1 MSHWSR
7 NTEQTVDETTAH
19 PAGTATLRDRCGT
32 FTGEWASALAGTSH
46 VPMSSAEVTN
56 LLGTLARDIVAIA
69 AGVPFE
75 PQRAAEVG
83 TALVAAHFV
92 GPDAL
97 GRSLTV
103 IGRNVAR
110 LIEPA
115 RDTVGVNGAAGVNGP
130 SEGHAGGA
138 ASGRNGVT
146 ASGGAGVP
154 GAEATGAGTG
164 GGPGAEVRISAVQ
177 EYVAAG
183 YVRALRERTLSEQ
196 ESIRRAEIKARRR
209 AEEALRSSEQRFRAV
224 FTDAAI
230 GIGLADLEG
239 RVVEGNPA
247 FARMLGYTLEEFV
260 QLNVLDFILPED
272 APGMWESYAALL
284 RGELDCVQVKKRYR
298 RKDGGL
304 IWTNLTATLM
314 RDAKGEP
321 QFTLALVEDVSERH
335 ALEEKLRYQATH
347 DPLTGVANRSL
358 FLERLAEAVAEPEGR
373 LGICYLDLDGF
384 KAVNDT
390 LGHDVGDELL
400 IAVARRLEHR
410 VVMDKGMVAR
420 MGGDEFVLL
429 VEHSAAGTRASDL
442 VKDADSALYWAKAEG
457 PGRLATYDAARH
469 AHHKA
474 RLTLRTS
481 IRSALESNQFTVVY
495 QPIVD
500 LPGGA
505 LRGVEALVRWNHPT
519 MGVLP
524 PEEFIALAESSGAIT
539 PLGRWVME
547 TACEQ
552 AAAWHRLRPG
562 TAPFMSVNVSV
573 QQAAD
578 ASLVGDV
585 TRIIDR
591 TGLVPEMLQVELT
604 ESAMVEADSRPLETV
619 QKLTAMG
626 MRIAVDDF
634 GSGYS
639 NLAYLRRL
647 PVDTLKLSASF
658 IKELWP
664 DGPADEP
671 VISVLTGLAHE
682 LGLTVTVEG
691 VETLEHARRLAA
703 LGCDTAQGWYY
714 ASAVP
719 ADKITALLR
728 ETPNPSFPV

>member
-1 MSHWSR
+1 MSQWSR
-7 NTEQTVDETTAH
+7 DSEQIGDETPPH
-19 PAGTATLRDRCGT
+19 PASTATLRDRCGT

-46 VPMSSAEVTN
+46 VPMSSAEVTE
-56 LLGTLARDIVAIA
+56 LLGTLACDTAAIA

-75 PQRAAEVG
+75 PQRAAETGV
-83 TALVAAHFV
+83 ALVAAHFV
-92 GPDAL
+92 GTDAL

-103 IGRNVAR
+103 IGRNLRCLAR
-110 LIEPA
+110 
-115 RDTVGVNGAAGVNGP
+115 AAGEPGP
-130 SEGHAGGA
+130 DI
-138 ASGRNGVT
+138 
-146 ASGGAGVP
+146 
-154 GAEATGAGTG
+154 
-164 GGPGAEVRISAVQ
+164 RISAVL
-177 EYVAAG
+177 EHVAAG

-209 AEEALRSSEQRFRAV
+209 AEEALRSSEQRLRAV

-230 GIGLADLEG
+230 GIGLADLDG
-239 RVVEGNPA
+239 RIVEGNPA

-284 RGELDCVQVKKRYR
+284 RGELDCVRVKKRYR

-304 IWTNLTATLM
+304 IWTNLSATLM
-314 RDAKGEP
+314 RDGKGEP

-335 ALEEKLRYQATH
+335 ALEERLRYEATH

-358 FLERLAEAVAEPEGR
+358 FLNRLAEAVAEPEGR

-400 IAVARRLEHR
+400 IAVARRLERR
-410 VVMDKGMVAR
+410 VLAADGLVAR
-420 MGGDEFVLL
+420 MGGDEFVLF
-429 VEHSAAGTRASDL
+429 VEHSAGLEAMMALARDVLDGIEQPFQIGEHRICLTTSIGIVERPAAGTQASDL
-442 VKDADSALYWAKAEG
+442 VKDADSALYWAKDEG
-457 PGRLATYDAARH
+457 PGRLATYDADRQ

-539 PLGRWVME
+539 PLGRWVMQ

-552 AAAWHRLRPG
+552 AAAWHRLRPDA
-562 TAPFMSVNVSV
+562 APFISVNVSV

-585 TRIIDR
+585 TRIIDQA
-591 TGLVPEMLQVELT
+591 GLAPDLLQVELT
-604 ESAMVEADSRPLETV
+604 ESAMVDADSRPLETV
-619 QKLTAMG
+619 QKLSAMG

-671 VISVLTGLAHE
+671 VISALTGLAHE

-691 VETLEHARRLAA
+691 VETTEQAGRLAA

-719 ADKITALLR
+719 ADEITALLR
-728 ETPNPSFPV
+728 DMPDPSFPVQSPGR